1 MTTFTFNT
9 VSPSIFPFISRK
21 LTLRAG
27 TPLQEHTSRSSS
39 PSTLVGDEDEMSP
52 FVHPMPAPKLPELMQ
67 LASVSAEAP
76 QPDTSMTTAPKKKKK
91 KSKKNK
97 NTASTMP
104 NPTQPHISGNARGS
118 AGLDEDYHTYDPFA
132 SQLSHIDAIRRAVNY
147 DTSSYFARTNA
158 RIEKEAE
165 ERKEAGRSPKAS
177 RF

>member
-1 MTTFTFNT
+1 
-9 VSPSIFPFISRK
+9 
-21 LTLRAG
+21 
-27 TPLQEHTSRSSS
+27 
-39 PSTLVGDEDEMSP
+39 MSP

-67 LASVSAEAP
+67 LASVSAETP

-177 RF
+177 RFCSTLNGDVANL